1 MLSFRVILCWNPN
14 TELWEHFNIFTDH
27 KPFLLPNSLDE
38 STERQLEALMLTA
51 KWGKLLIWL
60 IALVTQDKGMPHTSF
75 MLYYVK
81 YFDKNVKKMLSGV
94 RAGTKAATPHAPE
107 SSSRWIKNDDRPM
120 VRASS
125 LTTSDLMLLAGWQD
139 MTCGLQELYQLLS
152 TEKTT
157 EENQIT
163 QVHPESNKNITA
175 FCPLLLTLHCM
186 WTPKWHSCSFYSQW
200 KYYIQAI

>member
-1 MLSFRVILCWNPN
+1 
-14 TELWEHFNIFTDH
+14 
-27 KPFLLPNSLDE
+27 
-38 STERQLEALMLTA
+38 
-51 KWGKLLIWL
+51 
-60 IALVTQDKGMPHTSF
+60 
-75 MLYYVK
+75 
-81 YFDKNVKKMLSGV
+81 
-94 RAGTKAATPHAPE
+94 
-107 SSSRWIKNDDRPM
+107 M

-175 FCPLLLTLHCM
+175 FCPLHLTLHCM
-186 WTPKWHSCSFYSQW
+186 WTPKWHSYSFYSQW